1 MRFYFD
7 PLMVT
12 TADFPWLWVLLY
24 FSTRWRCFGW
34 YSKMMAMM
42 MMMTMGNDE
51 QPRFWLNTHK
61 TIREDYFLYLHFT
74 FLLWDY
80 FPFCPG
86 TPKLI
91 GGPSNVTIVVKLLEY
106 KLGTLLYSLH
116 ASNYRQLISISIT
129 LSICLFNH
137 ATIYIPLSIHPFTPS
152 SFQFIYI
159 VWGAFFCIDC
169 L

>member
-24 FSTRWRCFGW
+24 SSTRWRCFGW

-42 MMMTMGNDE
+42 MMMTMGNDG

-80 FPFCPG
+80 FPFCRTFWPG

-91 GGPSNVTIVVKLLEY
+91 GGPSNVTIVVKLVD
-106 KLGTLLYSLH
+106 KK
-116 ASNYRQLISISIT
+116 APSN
-129 LSICLFNH
+129 
-137 ATIYIPLSIHPFTPS
+137 IPFMYPT
-152 SFQFIYI
+152 
-159 VWGAFFCIDC
+159 IDC
-169 L
+169 LYLYLLLCPFVYSTMQQYISLCPSIHLHLPHFNLSLLFEEHFSV